1 MIYDFDEVIDR
12 RKSESV
18 KWHRYGPDVLPLWVA
33 DMDYVCPEPVL
44 LALQARVAHGVFG
57 YPEVMPSLLDV
68 VIQRLER
75 LYGWQVEPE
84 DLVLMPGVVPG
95 FHLACH
101 AAVNPSDAVL
111 VQTPVYHPILRA
123 AKTTGILHQ
132 EMALTQ
138 NTDGSYDLD
147 TDDFERAFSH
157 QTRLFILCNPHNP
170 VGKVYCQDDLEKMA
184 EVCLSHNVT
193 ICSDEIHAELLF
205 SGQVH
210 SPIAALDPEI
220 AQHTITLIAP
230 SKTFNI
236 AGLDCSLAV
245 IQNPDLRKKYLDAR
259 KGLMSGVSVLGL
271 TAALA
276 AYQDGDDWLRQVIG
290 YLEANRD
297 YLYEFVESE
306 LDGVKMVKPEG
317 TYLAWLD
324 CRQAGEGIS
333 ANPHK
338 FFLEQAC
345 VALNDGLD
353 FGHTGAGFVRLNFAC
368 PRQTLTS
375 ALHAMR
381 DALRQE
387 KQSSD

>member
-12 RKSESV
+12 RKSEST

-33 DMDYVCPEPVL
+33 DMDFICPEPVL
-44 LALQARVAHGVFG
+44 RALQERVAHGVFG
-57 YPEVMPSLLDV
+57 YPEVMPSLSEIV
-68 VIQRLER
+68 SQRLKR
-75 LYGWQVEPE
+75 LYDWQVEPE
-84 DLVLMPGVVPG
+84 DLVFMPGVVRG
-95 FHLACH
+95 FHLGCH
-101 AAVNPSDAVL
+101 AVVNQDEAVL
-111 VQTPVYHPILRA
+111 VQTPVYPPIFRA

-132 EMALTQ
+132 EMAL
-138 NTDGSYDLD
+138 NLNADGSYGLDIDL
-147 TDDFERAFSH
+147 FERAFTD

-170 VGKVYCQDDLEKMA
+170 VGKVYCQDDLERMA
-184 EVCLSHNVT
+184 AVCLRHQVI

-205 SGQVH
+205 SGQRH
-210 SPIAALDPEI
+210 IPIAALDPEI

-245 IQNPDLRKKYLDAR
+245 IQNPELRQKYLAAR
-259 KGLMSGVSVLGL
+259 KGLMSGVNALGL

-276 AYQDGDDWLRQVIG
+276 AYQYGDDWLQQVLH
-290 YLEANRD
+290 YMENNRD
-297 YLYEFVESE
+297 YLYKFVKNE
-306 LDGVKMVKPEG
+306 LEGVQMAKPEG

-324 CRQAGEGIS
+324 CRQAGDRVS

-338 FFLEQAC
+338 FYLEHGR

-353 FGHTGAGFVRLNFAC
+353 FGSTGAGFVRLNFAC

-375 ALHAMR
+375 ALSAMR
-381 DALRQE
+381 DALNQT
-387 KQSSD
+387 

>member
-12 RKSESV
+12 RKSESA

-44 LALQARVAHGVFG
+44 HALQERVAHGVFG
-57 YPEVMPSLLDV
+57 YPAVMPSLLDV
-68 VIQRLER
+68 VVQRLER
-75 LYGWQVEPE
+75 LYGWHVKPE
-84 DLVLMPGVVPG
+84 DLILMPGVVRG

-101 AAVNPSDAVL
+101 MVANPSDAVL
-111 VQTPVYHPILRA
+111 VQTPVYPPILRA

-132 EMALTQ
+132 EMELTQ
-138 NTDGSYDLD
+138 NQDGSYDLD
-147 TDDFERAFSH
+147 TDLFERAFSH
-157 QTRLFILCNPHNP
+157 QTGLFILCNPHNP
-170 VGKVYCQDDLEKMA
+170 VGKVYCQDDLEKIA
-184 EVCLSHNVT
+184 EVCLRHNVI

-205 SGQVH
+205 SGQKH
-210 SPIAALDPEI
+210 IPIATLDPEI

-259 KGLMSGVSVLGL
+259 KGLMSGVNVLGL

-276 AYQDGDDWLRQVIG
+276 AYQEGDDWLQQVLQ
-290 YLEANRD
+290 YLENNRD
-297 YLYEFVESE
+297 YLYELVKNEF
-306 LDGVKMVKPEG
+306 DGVKMAKPEG

-324 CRQAGEGIS
+324 CREAGECVS
-333 ANPHK
+333 ENPHK
-338 FFLEQAC
+338 FFLEYAR

-353 FGHTGAGFVRLNFAC
+353 FGHNGSGFVRLNFAC
-368 PRQTLTS
+368 PHQTLAS
-375 ALHAMR
+375 ALKAMR
-381 DALRQE
+381 DALRNG
-387 KQSSD
+387 

>member
-1 MIYDFDEVIDR
+1 MIYDFDVVIDR
-12 RKSESV
+12 IKSESV
-18 KWHRYGPDVLPLWVA
+18 KWHRYEPDVLPLWVA
-33 DMDYVCPEPVL
+33 DMDFVCPEPVL
-44 LALQARVAHGVFG
+44 RALQERVAHGVFG
-57 YPEVMPSLLDV
+57 YPDVMPSLLDV
-68 VIQRLER
+68 VVQRLER
-75 LYGWQVEPE
+75 LYGWHVEPE
-84 DLVLMPGVVPG
+84 DLVFMPGVVRG

-101 AAVNPSDAVL
+101 AFVNPSEAVL
-111 VQTPVYHPILRA
+111 VQTPVYPPILRA

-132 EMALTQ
+132 EMELTQ
-138 NTDGSYDLD
+138 NADSSYDLD
-147 TDDFERAFSH
+147 TDIFERAFND
-157 QTRLFILCNPHNP
+157 QPRLFLLCNPHNP

-184 EVCLSHNVT
+184 EVCLRHKVI

-205 SGQVH
+205 SGQKH
-210 SPIAALDPEI
+210 IPIAALDPEI
-220 AQHTITLIAP
+220 ARHTITLIAP

-259 KGLMSGVSVLGL
+259 KGLISGVNVLGL

-276 AYQDGDDWLRQVIG
+276 AYQYGDDWLQQVLH
-290 YLEANRD
+290 YLENNRN

-306 LDGVKMVKPEG
+306 CDGVEMSKPEG

-324 CRQAGEGIS
+324 CRQAGERVS

-338 FFLEQAC
+338 FFLEHAR

-353 FGHTGAGFVRLNFAC
+353 FGPTGAGFVRLNFAC

-375 ALHAMR
+375 ALYAMR
-381 DALRQE
+381 DALIRR
-387 KQSSD
+387 